1 MKQAIS
7 LTMAIIT
14 LVAVGWMRGLEAEEK
29 QEKTAAIPASSIQA
43 KDFSNLLGMSGF
55 SNMLLN
61 NHFKLYQGYVKN
73 TNLLFERLKSLLI
86 EKKDRTAEY
95 AELKRRL
102 GWEFNG
108 VLLHEYYFENLGGR
122 EALGVNTALYKKI
135 VESFGSFDAWKQ
147 DFISTSMMRGIGWV
161 VLYREPRT
169 GKVVNAWI
177 GEHDVGHIAAAG
189 PLLVIDVFEH
199 AYLPDYQLDR
209 EKYVEAFFAN
219 INWKVAAKRFDKLGL
234 STSILNEIKAPEA
247 GGDIL
252 ID

>member
-1 MKQAIS
+1 MKQAIN
-7 LTMAIIT
+7 LTMALIT
-14 LVAVGWMRGLEAEEK
+14 LVAVGWMRGLGAEEK
-29 QEKTAAIPASSIQA
+29 PEKKTSIPVSSIQA

-55 SNMLLN
+55 SDRLLN

-73 TNLLFERLKSLLI
+73 TNLLLEKLNSLLI
-86 EKKDRTAEY
+86 EKKDRTPEY

-122 EALGVNTALYKKI
+122 EALGVKTALYKKI

-169 GKVVNAWI
+169 GKFVNAWI
-177 GEHDVGHIAAAG
+177 GEHDVGHITAAR

-209 EKYVEAFFAN
+209 EKYVETFFAN
-219 INWKVAAKRFDKLGL
+219 INWEVVAERFDKSDL
-234 STSILNEIKAPEA
+234 STSILNEIKSSEA
-247 GGDIL
+247 GRDIL